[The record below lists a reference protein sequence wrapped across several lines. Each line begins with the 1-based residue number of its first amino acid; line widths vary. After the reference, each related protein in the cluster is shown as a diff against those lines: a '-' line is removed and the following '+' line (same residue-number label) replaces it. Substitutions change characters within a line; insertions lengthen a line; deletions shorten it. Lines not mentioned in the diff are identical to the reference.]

1 MLVVPA
7 VVPIP
12 ENSSQSTNFLKL
24 INLSSGFEV
33 KRRRFFCV
41 FGYARDRGQWFW
53 KGFGGNPF
61 GMGDYLTQLR
71 EKKTEENVSS
81 HMKAPC
87 SIHGQITV

>member
-12 ENSSQSTNFLKL
+12 ENSSQSTNFSKL

-33 KRRRFFCV
+33 KQRRFFCV
-41 FGYARDRGQWFW
+41 FGDARDRGQWFW
-53 KGFGGNPF
+53 KGFGGNNF
-61 GMGDYLTQLR
+61 GMGYKTTQLR
-71 EKKTEENVSS
+71 EHQTEKNLNS

-87 SIHGQITV
+87 SIHVQSTI